1 MAKDSWQYFVLKQ
14 LQMNNLLYFYTY
26 FSCNHI
32 PKPKFMYGYFC
43 VSFFYRPKI
52 WSFLLLFRK
61 YVIRKQQT
69 PMVDTATFVCYICA
83 LDYHASSLRLLY
95 ARPNSDSEPYYPSI
109 EQQRPPPGASPI
121 SPQGMVQ
128 VSVDSYVSWELVVYT
143 HVLALQDNYTSS
155 TTPKWPH

>member
-1 MAKDSWQYFVLKQ
+1 MD
-14 LQMNNLLYFYTY
+14 
-26 FSCNHI
+26 
-32 PKPKFMYGYFC
+32 GYFC

-52 WSFLLLFRK
+52 WWFLWWLFRK

-128 VSVDSYVSWELVVYT
+128 VSVDNYAPLDRAWC
-143 HVLALQDNYTSS
+143 VLLSVHYKTITRVFLDVLKKTQARKYSKLKQNSLKLKRKFRKNPLEFS
-155 TTPKWPH
+155 

>member
-1 MAKDSWQYFVLKQ
+1 M
-14 LQMNNLLYFYTY
+14 
-26 FSCNHI
+26 
-32 PKPKFMYGYFC
+32 
-43 VSFFYRPKI
+43 I
-52 WSFLLLFRK
+52 WFLLLFRK

-128 VSVDSYVSWELVVYT
+128 VSVDSYVS
-143 HVLALQDNYTSS
+143 
-155 TTPKWPH
+155 

>member
-1 MAKDSWQYFVLKQ
+1 MDIFVL
-14 LQMNNLLYFYTY
+14 
-26 FSCNHI
+26 
-32 PKPKFMYGYFC
+32 
-43 VSFFYRPKI
+43 VSSTGQKYDGCYCF
-52 WSFLLLFRK
+52 FRK

-128 VSVDSYVSWELVVYT
+128 VSVDSYVS
-143 HVLALQDNYTSS
+143 
-155 TTPKWPH
+155 

>member
-1 MAKDSWQYFVLKQ
+1 MD
-14 LQMNNLLYFYTY
+14 
-26 FSCNHI
+26 
-32 PKPKFMYGYFC
+32 GYFC

-52 WSFLLLFRK
+52 WWFLWWLFRK

-128 VSVDSYVSWELVVYT
+128 VSVDTYASWQSLLFTLVRV
-143 HVLALQDNYTSS
+143 LQDNYTSFK
-155 TTPKWPH
+155 TPKWPHAKGSLWISLKKSWGFLLLYCEVIGR

>member
-1 MAKDSWQYFVLKQ
+1 M
-14 LQMNNLLYFYTY
+14 
-26 FSCNHI
+26 
-32 PKPKFMYGYFC
+32 
-43 VSFFYRPKI
+43 
-52 WSFLLLFRK
+52 
-61 YVIRKQQT
+61 IRKQQT

-128 VSVDSYVSWELVVYT
+128 VSIDTSLESLLCT
-143 HVLALQDNYTSS
+143 HVLALQDNYTFE
-155 TTPKWPH
+155 TPK